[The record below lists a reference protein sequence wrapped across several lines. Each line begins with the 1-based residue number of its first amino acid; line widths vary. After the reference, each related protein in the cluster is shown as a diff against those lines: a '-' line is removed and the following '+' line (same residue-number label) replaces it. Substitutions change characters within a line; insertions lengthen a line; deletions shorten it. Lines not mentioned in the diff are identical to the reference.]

1 MSDDFSNDIN
11 TTGRLVVGKGATGV
25 FETTSD
31 TDWFRMSLTAGTSY
45 VLSMTGAPQGAG
57 TLASMSNT
65 TLKLMGPAG
74 EWLNSTSGNGSFG
87 PALNF
92 TPATSGDYYV
102 AAGAGYGA
110 TGSYTIKVAPPAADD
125 FAADTSTAGFFFGNT
140 ITGVFERP
148 GDVDWFKFHAVAGQ
162 IIDFGAG
169 AGSVPANVTLYDSGG
184 GYYTSLYSPYGS
196 HPFRVET
203 SGDYYLAMSGSNAS
217 IGRYTETM
225 RLLTDDFTAAAPG
238 KLNEGGQLNGTLE
251 FNGDTDPFTFTTVA
265 GKTYTLTLN
274 TQTGDSRGVNLY
286 VNDSNGQSAANG
298 SMYANNETVVRFQ
311 AEKSGS
317 YTVRAESYST
327 LSAALGY
334 TIKLGVSV
342 ADDYGNTRADAAPLA
357 LGTTLSGKVQAFN
370 DVDLFKTELAAGVT
384 YTFRLATDGTA
395 SSSSHTL
402 QLQDGAGTYLTS
414 RYGNDTSFSYTPTK
428 GGSFYLQA
436 SNYTGVG
443 YTVSASL
450 AADDFG
456 ATTATAGTLTV
467 GTPVNGELEAGGGD
481 RDWFAVSLDAGSTY
495 WFTLKGQKEG
505 AGTLGS
511 GYSATLNL
519 LDASGKLLLKSDTS
533 YTATA
538 ATLPFTPTVKGTY
551 YLEVAAPQASGTYQ
565 VAAQFGQ
572 TDDYGNDAAHAGALE
587 TGTAV
592 SGKLELPSDSDA
604 FKVHLIAGQTYAL
617 ELAPTDGGG
626 SSWSN
631 YTTLYM
637 KDSADTYVPLRY
649 QYASDGKLHKLFEP
663 AQSADYYLTVAT
675 STSSGVAGGY
685 TLSATDLG
693 RDDFSA
699 TPATLGALSP
709 GVPVT
714 GTIGVEDDH
723 DWIKVHLDAGRT
735 YVFDLHG
742 KLSGGGTLDA
752 GTDYYSAMALVNNYG
767 GTYAYASTSA
777 ASGNEPRLTYTANV
791 SGDYYLDVHGG
802 TGRTG
807 TYTVEETLTSGDVT
821 APLLVSS
828 TVAAGAVDVALAPRF
843 TLNFNETIVLGAGIT
858 LTDAAGVA
866 VTGNGEPLASVSG
879 HALVINPHQ
888 NLVPGMSYTLNLPDG
903 SVLDLAGNHYAGATS
918 YSFTTVKPV
927 AAGTDGNDYL
937 LGKGTG
943 ASLNGGAGLDTVYYT
958 QKQYELSIVRNTD
971 GSVSVTDYWAGK
983 GADTLTGVERLMFS
997 DHAVALDL
1005 DGAGGQTYRM
1015 YQSAFNRAPDSG
1027 GAGFWI
1033 HGLDHGVSLRTMS
1046 QAFIDSP
1053 EFKSLY
1059 GAAPTD
1065 QQFITSLYNN
1075 VLHRAP
1081 DAGGNSFWLNTLHD
1095 GVSRADVLIGFSES
1109 AENQGAIAKI
1119 IGAGFSYTPAG

>member
-1 MSDDFSNDIN
+1 MSDDFSSDIN

-25 FETTSD
+25 FETTGDS
-31 TDWFRMSLTAGTSY
+31 DWFRMALTAGTSY
-45 VLSMTGAPQGAG
+45 VLSLDGAPQGAG
-57 TLASMSNT
+57 TLASLSNT
-65 TLKLMGPAG
+65 TLTVMGPTGQWMYYAY
-74 EWLNSTSGNGSFG
+74 GNGNFG

-92 TPATSGDYYV
+92 TPAASGDYYL
-102 AAGAGYGA
+102 AASAGYNGI
-110 TGSYTIKVAPPAADD
+110 GSYTVKVAPPAADD
-125 FAADTSTAGFFFGNT
+125 FAADTSTAGFFFGST

-148 GDVDWFKFHAVAGQ
+148 GDADWFKFHAVAGQ
-162 IIDFGAG
+162 IIAFSAGAG
-169 AGSVPANVTLYDSGG
+169 AVPADTAIYDGSGHYFGSV
-184 GYYTSLYSPYGS
+184 GS
-196 HPFRVET
+196 TPFRVAT
-203 SGDYYLAMSGSNAS
+203 GGDYYLAVSGNSY
-217 IGRYTETM
+217 IGRYTQSM
-225 RLLTDDFTAAAPG
+225 RLLSDDFTVDAPG
-238 KLNEGGQLNGTLE
+238 KLSEGAQRSGSLE
-251 FNGDTDPFTFTTVA
+251 FNGDTDPFTITTVA
-265 GKTYTLTLN
+265 GQIYTVTLN
-274 TQTGDSRGVNLY
+274 TQASEGRTVYLNLY
-286 VNDSNGQSAANG
+286 DGNGQYAGAG
-298 SMYANNETVVRFQ
+298 SQMANNETVVRFQ
-311 AEKSGS
+311 ADKSGT
-317 YTVRAESYST
+317 YTVRAESYAT
-327 LSAALGY
+327 LSTALQY
-334 TIKLGVSV
+334 TVKLGVAAS
-342 ADDYGNTRADAAPLA
+342 DDYGNTRADAGLLA
-357 LGTTLSGKVQAFN
+357 LGATLHGKVQAPN

-384 YTFRLATDGTA
+384 YTFSMAADGTIPSYSQA
-395 SSSSHTL
+395 L
-402 QLQDGAGTYLTS
+402 ALQDGAGNTVAS
-414 RYGNDTSFSYTPTK
+414 ARYGSDTSFSYTPTK

-436 SNYTGVG
+436 SGYTGAA
-443 YTVSASL
+443 YTVTAGL
-450 AADDFG
+450 TVDDFG
-456 ATTATAGTLTV
+456 ATADSAGRLVV
-467 GTPVNGELEAGGGD
+467 GTPANGELEAGGGD
-481 RDWFAVSLDAGSTY
+481 RDWFAVTLDADTLY

-505 AGTLGS
+505 AGTLNG
-511 GYSATLNL
+511 GYGVAFNL
-519 LDASGKLLLKSDTS
+519 LDATGKLLMKSDTS
-533 YTATA
+533 YTATTG
-538 ATLPFTPTVKGTY
+538 TLPFTPTVKGTY
-551 YLEVAAPQASGTYQ
+551 YLEVAAPQSSGTYQ
-565 VAAQFGQ
+565 VAAQLGQ
-572 TDDYGNDAAHAGALE
+572 KDDYGNDAAHAGTLE
-587 TGTAV
+587 PGTAA
-592 SGKLELPSDSDA
+592 SGKLELTSDSDV

-637 KDSADTYVPLRY
+637 KDSADNYVPLRY
-649 QYASDGKLHKLFEP
+649 QYASDGKIHKLFEP
-663 AQSADYYLTVAT
+663 AQSADYYLTVGT

-685 TLSATDLG
+685 KLSATDLG

-709 GVPVT
+709 GVPLT

-767 GTYAYASTSA
+767 GAYAYASTSA
-777 ASGNEPRLTYTANV
+777 ASGNEPRLTYVAGL

-807 TYTVEETLTSGDVT
+807 TYTVEETLVSGDVT
-821 APLLVSS
+821 APLLASS

-888 NLVPGMSYTLNLPDG
+888 NLVPGMTYTLNLPDG

-971 GSVSVTDYWAGK
+971 GSVSVTDYWAAK

-1015 YQSAFNRAPDSG
+1015 YQSAFNRVPDSG

-1033 HGLDHGVSLRTMS
+1033 NLLDHGVSLRTMS

-1053 EFKSLY
+1053 EFRSMY

-1065 QQFITSLYNN
+1065 QQFVTSLYNN

-1119 IGAGFSYTPAG
+1119 IGAGFSYTPVG